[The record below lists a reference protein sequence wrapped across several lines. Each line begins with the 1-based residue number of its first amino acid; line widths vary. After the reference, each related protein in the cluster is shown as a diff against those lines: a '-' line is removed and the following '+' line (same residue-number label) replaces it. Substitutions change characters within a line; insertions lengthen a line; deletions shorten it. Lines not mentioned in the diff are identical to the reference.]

1 MFTPANGQ
9 FHGAPW
15 EMRSGRWCRACGA
28 AIRSTDGFGLNEGI
42 CPACTGRVARITG
55 QSSDWF
61 GGGGRLAARAAS
73 ALAERAS
80 RSITALR
87 RAA

>member
-1 MFTPANGQ
+1 MLRFDVGGVP
-9 FHGAPW
+9 GASW
-15 EMRSGRWCRACGA
+15 EDASGRWCRACGS
-28 AIRSTDGFGLNEGI
+28 AIRARDGFGINEGV
-42 CPACTGRVARITG
+42 CPACSGRVARITG
-55 QSSDWF
+55 ESSNWL

-80 RSITALR
+80 RSVAALR